1 MNYTHRCDGEG
12 LCPVSPHPDLLSR
25 LAAEGQ
31 GSTTTP
37 SLLSVQPRSSR
48 LSSPAGTALGLN
60 DGVIFPES
68 HFADTPSTT
77 PLTTRMSRAAL
88 ERAPLR
94 GAVRY
99 VTALVILIDASRP
112 QLN

>member
-1 MNYTHRCDGEG
+1 
-12 LCPVSPHPDLLSR
+12 VSPHPDLLSR

-37 SLLSVQPRSSR
+37 SLLSVQPRLSR
-48 LSSPAGTALGLN
+48 LSAATGTALGLN

-68 HFADTPSTT
+68 HFAETPSTT
-77 PLTTRMSRAAL
+77 SLATRLSRAAL

-99 VTALVILIDASRP
+99 VIALVILTDSSRP